1 MASSGK
7 ASVIDRVV
15 EQAREQYELLL
26 ESQYV
31 SNRMRID
38 GYETR
43 GQMEDN
49 QRMVTTE
56 EKSTKTATCLLDV
69 PCKRGS
75 FVEIQ
80 KAPDDEEYSLKGII
94 MTEPNR
100 TPVDYYFNVL
110 LFNTTAVRQRQQL
123 EYDEDGY
130 IVADSPL
137 IQDEILCFVNRVGMR
152 ERQLDAGIDR
162 DSVNEVITTNDHDIK
177 IDDLLIIGHDKYKV
191 TDIKEL
197 DKDIFHG
204 YITYY
209 RE

>member
-1 MASSGK
+1 MASK
-7 ASVIDRVV
+7 AQVIDKVV
-15 EQAREQYELLL
+15 EQAREQYEMLM

-31 SNRMRID
+31 SNKMRVD
-38 GYETR
+38 GVETR
-43 GQMEDN
+43 GQVEDN

-56 EKSTKTATCLLDV
+56 EKNTKTATCMLDV

-75 FVEIQ
+75 FIEIQ
-80 KAPDDEEYSLKGII
+80 KSPSDEDYSLKGII

-100 TPVDYYFNVL
+100 TPVDYYFSVL
-110 LFNTTAVRQRQQL
+110 LFNATAKRHRQQL
-123 EYDEDGY
+123 EYDDNGY
-130 IVADSPL
+130 VVSDTPL
-137 IQDEILCFVNRVGMR
+137 IIDDILCFVNRVGMR

-162 DSVNEVITTNDHDIK
+162 DSVNEIITTTNYDIQMED
-177 IDDLLIIGHDKYKV
+177 ILYIGHDKYKV

-197 DKDIFHG
+197 DKDIFRG

>member
-1 MASSGK
+1 MASK
-7 ASVIDRVV
+7 AQTIDKVV
-15 EQAREQYELLL
+15 EQARQQYELLM

-31 SNRMRID
+31 SNKMRID
-38 GYETR
+38 GQETR
-43 GQMEDN
+43 GQIEDN

-56 EKSTKTATCLLDV
+56 EKNTKTATCMLDV
-69 PCKRGS
+69 ACKRGS

-80 KAPDDEEYSLKGII
+80 KSPDDVEYSLKGII

-100 TPVDYYFNVL
+100 TPVDYYFSVL
-110 LFNTTAVRQRQQL
+110 LFNAAATRQRQQI
-123 EYDEDGY
+123 EYDENGY
-130 IVADSPL
+130 IVSDNPL
-137 IQDEILCFVNRVGMR
+137 IVDDILCFVNRVGMR
-152 ERQLDAGIDR
+152 ERQMDAGIDR
-162 DSVNEVITTNDHDIK
+162 DSVNEVITTKKYDIQ
-177 IDDLLIIGHDKYKV
+177 IDDLLLIGHDKYKV

>member
-1 MASSGK
+1 MASK
-7 ASVIDRVV
+7 AQTIDKVV
-15 EQAREQYELLL
+15 EQARRQYELLMD
-26 ESQYV
+26 SQYV

-38 GYETR
+38 GQETR
-43 GQMEDN
+43 GQIEDN

-56 EKSTKTATCLLDV
+56 EKNTKTVTCMLDAT
-69 PCKRGS
+69 CKRGS

-80 KAPDDEEYSLKGII
+80 KSPEDTEYSLKGIV

-100 TPVDYYFNVL
+100 TPVDYYFSVL
-110 LFNTTAVRQRQQL
+110 LFNASATRQRQQI
-123 EYDEDGY
+123 EYDDNGY
-130 IVADSPL
+130 IISDNPTVVD
-137 IQDEILCFVNRVGMR
+137 DILCFVNRVGMR
-152 ERQLDAGIDR
+152 ERQMDAGIDR
-162 DSVNEVITTNDHDIK
+162 DSVNEVITTTKYDIQ
-177 IDDLLIIGHDKYKV
+177 IDDLLLIGHDKYKV